1 MEALNLYPPERGG
14 DVWGQSVSIETLK
27 GKKIWV
33 NWKFDEKRGKV
44 PKNSRTGGGAMSNN
58 ANTWSDYATAERV
71 QERFDGIGVMFADGL
86 CGVDID
92 GVDGHTSDNPLA
104 DEVLSLFDGTYVE
117 KSPSGHGFHI
127 LFFCDVDRVPTVTE
141 KDGTKSLDKAFYYK
155 SPNSLESYPSG
166 LTNRFFTFTGK
177 MVSKSRY
184 IVDKTEEYLIFLER
198 YMRRSEKKKPS
209 PDTISGGGGLS
220 MSDSAV
226 IEKACAAENGAK
238 FKRLY
243 SGDISDFGSHSEA
256 DLALC
261 SLLAFWC
268 NRDAVQVDRIFRS
281 SGLMRE
287 KWDER
292 HGSGTYGQMTISEAV
307 KSCTAVYNPAEYR
320 QQQITKT
327 LETFSPESFDS
338 STHGGQPTSTEPVK
352 SGAWVYED
360 NGKVKINCPALADFI
375 RENYHYFFAA
385 GDARG
390 LKELYLYQHGVYVL
404 QSDDDFKG
412 FIKKHVPRECYRSKD
427 IDEIFKD
434 LHTDSSGG
442 KHSANIDDLN
452 ADEDIINFHNGIYHL
467 STGKLTPHDPKYLS
481 TIQYDLDYK
490 PISEGHNGGVFDKFI
505 TYHLGGD
512 MEQVQ
517 LILEFF
523 GVAISNLDASRMKK
537 ALFVIGEGNT
547 GKSQL
552 KNLLTR
558 LIGSQHC
565 APLELSDLEQR
576 FGTSALYQKRLAGC
590 NDMSCMRIEE
600 LTTFK
605 KLTGGDVLAA
615 EFKGKP
621 HFSFKFRGLLWFCA
635 NELPLFGGDKGKWVY
650 DRIVMVKPVG
660 VAYPLDTPPFEGI
673 VYADPHLQDK
683 LWGEREYIV
692 SRAIAALQG
701 LIRRGYRYNITDTN
715 KRYLADYQTDN
726 SSTLSFFDE
735 CCMPRPMRGKYDSC
749 TKARLYQVYVQW
761 CKLNSRHGYYDKRK
775 DFQKALDSIGAGR
788 ISTVKGVRY
797 YSEFTLTPDAKQEY
811 SFVYGADS
819 ALISE

>member
-1 MEALNLYPPERGG
+1 MTDEQIKNIPELLRAARQWVGFKNKIPLDAKTGRAGSSTDSSTWYDIQTALE
-14 DVWGQSVSIETLK
+14 
-27 GKKIWV
+27 
-33 NWKFDEKRGKV
+33 
-44 PKNSRTGGGAMSNN
+44 GAVK
-58 ANTWSDYATAERV
+58 YAL
-71 QERFDGIGVMFADGL
+71 DGVGYVFSEGSGI

-92 GVDGHTSDNPLA
+92 TCRNPETGELSPEA
-104 DEVLSLFDGTYVE
+104 REIVELLDSYTEV
-117 KSPSGHGFHI
+117 SPSGYGVHIYVEVAEGFSLDGFKKSSI
-127 LFFCDVDRVPTVTE
+127 KMPPNGIERYVTKDGEQVKKQPEIEFYTEGRYFTVTGNAI
-141 KDGTKSLDKAFYYK
+141 GTQRTINERTVELYK
-155 SPNSLESYPSG
+155 
-166 LTNRFFTFTGK
+166 
-177 MVSKSRY
+177 V
-184 IVDKTEEYLIFLER
+184 LER
-198 YMRRSEKKKPS
+198 YAKREKKKPS
-209 PDTISGGGGLS
+209 TGTISGGGGLS

-226 IEKACAAENGAK
+226 VKKAHAAENGAK

-268 NRDAVQVDRIFRS
+268 NRDAVQIDRIFRS

-287 KWDER
+287 KWDEQ
-292 HGSGTYGQMTISEAV
+292 HGAQTYGQMTIAAAV
-307 KSCTAVYNPAEYR
+307 ESCTAVYNPAEYR
-320 QQQITKT
+320 QQVIERT
-327 LETFSPESFDS
+327 LASYSPESFDS
-338 STHGGQPTSTEPVK
+338 STHGQPTSTEPVK
-352 SGAWVYED
+352 SGAWVFED
-360 NGKVKINCPALADFI
+360 NGKIKINCPALADYI
-375 RENYHYFFAA
+375 RQHYHYFFAA

-390 LKELYLYQHGVYVL
+390 LKELYLYRDGVYVL

-412 FIKKHVPRECYRSKD
+412 FIKGHIPRECYRSKD
-427 IDEIFKD
+427 VDEVFKD

-442 KHSANIDDLN
+442 KHSANIGDLN

-467 STGKLTPHDPKYLS
+467 STGKLTPHDAKHLS
-481 TIQYDLDYK
+481 TIQYDLDFK
-490 PISEGHNGGVFDKFI
+490 PLSECHNGGVFDRFI

-523 GVAISNLDASRMKK
+523 GVALSNIDASRMKK
-537 ALFVIGEGNT
+537 ALFVIGDGNT

-558 LIGSQHC
+558 LIGSQNC

-590 NDMSCMRIEE
+590 NDMSNLRIEE
-600 LTTFK
+600 LSAFK
-605 KLTGGDVLAA
+605 KLTGGDVISA

-635 NELPLFGGDKGKWVY
+635 NEPPLFGGDRGRWVY
-650 DRIVMVKPVG
+650 DRIVMVKPSG
-660 VAYPLDTPPFEGI
+660 VAHPLDTPPFDGI
-673 VYADPHLQDK
+673 VYIDPHLQDK
-683 LWGEREYIV
+683 LWAEREYIV
-692 SRAIAALQG
+692 SRAISALQDV
-701 LIRRGYRYNITDTN
+701 IKRGYRYSLTDTN
-715 KRYLADYQTDN
+715 KRYVAEYQTEN
-726 SSTLSFFDE
+726 SSTLTFFDE
-735 CCMPRPMRGKYDSC
+735 CCQPRPMKGKYDNC

-761 CKLNSRHGYYDKRK
+761 CKLNSRHGYFDKRK

>member
-1 MEALNLYPPERGG
+1 MTDEQIKNIPELLRAARQWVGFKNKIPLDAKTGRAGSSTDSSTWCDIQTALE
-14 DVWGQSVSIETLK
+14 
-27 GKKIWV
+27 
-33 NWKFDEKRGKV
+33 
-44 PKNSRTGGGAMSNN
+44 GAVK
-58 ANTWSDYATAERV
+58 YAL
-71 QERFDGIGVMFADGL
+71 DGVGYVFSEGSGI

-92 GVDGHTSDNPLA
+92 TCRNPETGELSPEA
-104 DEVLSLFDGTYVE
+104 REIVELLDSYTEV
-117 KSPSGHGFHI
+117 SPSGYGVHIYVEVAEGFSLDGFKKNGI
-127 LFFCDVDRVPTVTE
+127 KMPPNGIERYVMKDGKQIKKSPEIEFYTEGRYFTVTGNAI
-141 KDGTKSLDKAFYYK
+141 GTQRTINERTVELYK
-155 SPNSLESYPSG
+155 
-166 LTNRFFTFTGK
+166 
-177 MVSKSRY
+177 V
-184 IVDKTEEYLIFLER
+184 LER
-198 YMRRSEKKKPS
+198 YAKREEKKQS
-209 PDTISGGGGLS
+209 AATISGAVGLS
-220 MSDSAV
+220 LSDSTV
-226 IEKACAAENGAK
+226 IEKACVAENGAK

-268 NRDAVQVDRIFRS
+268 NRDEGQIDRIFRA
-281 SGLMRE
+281 SGLMRD

-292 HGSGTYGQMTISEAV
+292 HGAETYGQSTIAAAV
-307 KSCTAVYNPAEYR
+307 KSCAAVYNPAEYR
-320 QQQITKT
+320 QQVIERT
-327 LETFSPESFDS
+327 LASYSPESFDS
-338 STHGGQPTSTEPVK
+338 STHGQPTSTEPVN

-360 NGKVKINCPALADFI
+360 NGKIKINCPALADYI
-375 RENYHYFFAA
+375 RGNYDYFFAA

-404 QSDDDFKG
+404 QSDDDFRG
-412 FIKKHVPRECYRSKD
+412 FIKRHIPRHCYRSKD
-427 IDEIFKD
+427 VDEVFKD

-452 ADEDIINFHNGIYHL
+452 ADEDIINLHNGIYHL
-467 STGKLTPHDPKYLS
+467 SSQTLTPHDPKYLS
-481 TIQYDLDYK
+481 TIQYDVDYK
-490 PISEGHNGGVFDKFI
+490 PIQECKNGGVFDKFI

-735 CCMPRPMRGKYDSC
+735 CCMPRPMRGKYDGC
-749 TKARLYQVYVQW
+749 TKSRLYKVYVEW
-761 CKLNSRHGYYDKRK
+761 CKLNSRHGYYDRRQ

-788 ISTVKGVRY
+788 ISTVKGMRY
-797 YSEFTLTPDAKQEY
+797 YSEFTLTGDAKKEFA
-811 SFVYGADS
+811 FVYGVDS
-819 ALISE
+819 APISE

>member
-1 MEALNLYPPERGG
+1 MTDEQIKNIPELLRAARQWVGFKNKIPLDAKTGRAGSSTDSSTWCDIQTALE
-14 DVWGQSVSIETLK
+14 
-27 GKKIWV
+27 
-33 NWKFDEKRGKV
+33 
-44 PKNSRTGGGAMSNN
+44 GAVK
-58 ANTWSDYATAERV
+58 YAL
-71 QERFDGIGVMFADGL
+71 DGVGYVFSEGSGI

-92 GVDGHTSDNPLA
+92 TCRNPETGELSPEA
-104 DEVLSLFDGTYVE
+104 REIVELLDSYTEV
-117 KSPSGHGFHI
+117 SPSGYGVHIYVEVAEGFSLDGFKKNGI
-127 LFFCDVDRVPTVTE
+127 KMPPNGIERYVTKDGEQVKKQPEIEFYTEGRYFTVTGNAI
-141 KDGTKSLDKAFYYK
+141 GTQRTINERTVELYK
-155 SPNSLESYPSG
+155 
-166 LTNRFFTFTGK
+166 
-177 MVSKSRY
+177 V
-184 IVDKTEEYLIFLER
+184 LER
-198 YMRRSEKKKPS
+198 YAKREEKKQS
-209 PDTISGGGGLS
+209 AATISGGGGLS

>member
-1 MEALNLYPPERGG
+1 MIGLTEEQIKNIPEVLRAARQWVGFKSKIPIDAKTGRSGSSTDSSTWCDFQTALEGAVKY
-14 DVWGQSVSIETLK
+14 TLD
-27 GKKIWV
+27 GVGYVFKK
-33 NWKFDEKRGKV
+33 
-44 PKNSRTGGGAMSNN
+44 SR
-58 ANTWSDYATAERV
+58 W
-71 QERFDGIGVMFADGL
+71 I

-92 GVDGHTSDNPLA
+92 TCRNPETGELSPEARDIVD
-104 DEVLSLFDGTYVE
+104 SLNSYTE
-117 KSPSGHGFHI
+117 ISPSGYGVHIYVEVAEGFSLDGFKKNGVRLPPNGI
-127 LFFCDVDRVPTVTE
+127 ERYVMKDGKRVKKEPEIEFYLEGRYFTVTGNAIGTQRTVNERTTELLQVLERFAKRVP
-141 KDGTKSLDKAFYYK
+141 
-155 SPNSLESYPSG
+155 
-166 LTNRFFTFTGK
+166 
-177 MVSKSRY
+177 
-184 IVDKTEEYLIFLER
+184 
-198 YMRRSEKKKPS
+198 KKQS
-209 PDTISGGGGLS
+209 SSTISGAVGLS

-226 IEKACAAENGAK
+226 IDKARAAENGDK
-238 FKRLY
+238 FQRLY

-268 NRDAVQVDRIFRS
+268 NRDAVQIDRIFRT
-281 SGLMRE
+281 SGLMRD
-287 KWDER
+287 KWNER
-292 HGSGTYGQMTISEAV
+292 HGSDTYGQMTISEAV

-320 QQQITKT
+320 QQVIEHT

-390 LKELYLYQHGVYVL
+390 LKELYLYRDGVYVL

-412 FIKKHVPRECYRSKD
+412 FIKRHIPRECYRSKD
-427 IDEIFKD
+427 VDEVFKD

-442 KHSANIDDLN
+442 KHRANIDDLN

-467 STGKLTPHDPKYLS
+467 SSGKLTPHDPRYLS
-481 TIQYDLDYK
+481 TIQYDVDFK
-490 PISEGHNGGVFDKFI
+490 PVQECKNGGVFDRFI
-505 TYHLGGD
+505 NYHLGGD

-517 LILEFF
+517 LILEFM
-523 GVAISNLDASRMKK
+523 GVALSNIDGSRMKK

-590 NDMSCMRIEE
+590 NDMSNLRIEE
-600 LTTFK
+600 LSTFK
-605 KLTGGDVLAA
+605 KLTGGDVISA

-621 HFSFKFRGLLWFCA
+621 HFNFKFRGLLWFCA
-635 NELPLFGGDKGKWVY
+635 NEPPLFGGDRGKWVY
-650 DRIVMVKPVG
+650 DRIVMVKPSG
-660 VAYPLDTPPFEGI
+660 VAYSLDTPYFDGI

-701 LIRRGYRYNITDTN
+701 LIRRGYRYNITEKNTEQTRD
-715 KRYLADYQTDN
+715 YLFKN
-726 SSTLSFFDE
+726 SSTLTFFDE
-735 CCMPRPMRGKYDSC
+735 CCVERPNKQKYDNCS
-749 TKARLYQVYVQW
+749 KARLYRVYTDW
-761 CKLNSRHGYYDKRK
+761 CKVNSRHNYRDSKSEFRR
-775 DFQKALDSIGAGR
+775 AIDSIGMGKIITLCGR
-788 ISTVKGVRY
+788 EY
-797 YSEFTLTPDAKQEY
+797 YADFTLTAEAKQEY
-811 SFVYGADS
+811 AAAYGYDAG
-819 ALISE
+819 